1 MSPTQEASALWNA
14 NAERG
19 LPAPLCLCPC
29 HDPVA
34 FRADRI
40 SILVTK
46 TPFLRGLARVNSPS
60 QCRSRTQTYMGTVA
74 PPPPP
79 KTMHS
84 IVNPPGM
91 CPPGSSQP
99 IIIEE
104 LSKIIPYFITE
115 FAVRLVYLIVHGKR
129 QSTQTNLVFPHVIL
143 RTPASE

>member
-74 PPPPP
+74 PPTPAEDHALYCQPTQYVP
-79 KTMHS
+79 ARLLPTHNYRRAFQNHS
-84 IVNPPGM
+84 LFYNGI
-91 CPPGSSQP
+91 CCKIS
-99 IIIEE
+99 
-104 LSKIIPYFITE
+104 LSYSTWKE
-115 FAVRLVYLIVHGKR
+115 AVRADKPC
-129 QSTQTNLVFPHVIL
+129 FP
-143 RTPASE
+143 PCYFENSSE

>member
-1 MSPTQEASALWNA
+1 
-14 NAERG
+14 
-19 LPAPLCLCPC
+19 
-29 HDPVA
+29 
-34 FRADRI
+34 
-40 SILVTK
+40 
-46 TPFLRGLARVNSPS
+46 
-60 QCRSRTQTYMGTVA
+60 MGTVA

-129 QSTQTNLVFPHVIL
+129 QSAQTNLVFPHVIL